1 MDSLPSI
8 PSEASVLPE
17 GCQQLGG
24 LGARTLDA
32 AALRPWTS
40 NDQPLDL
47 LLVLAATQTAEHEG
61 ISAAGSTV
69 ASRRYTALADAE
81 LLIHGPA
88 RQRRWPLPPL
98 PAGVSPAL
106 LSHVAAR
113 RLTLRPQVAA
123 LGLAQKPDFPH
134 LHIEPLDQGPSACLS
149 SGAAMPLPRVQHLW
163 RQGELLGRRLQRPL
177 VVAECVPG
185 GTTTAQ
191 AVLTAL
197 GVEVAHLIS
206 GSALHPPQQ
215 LKRELVFRGLQRASL
230 GSHPAAEQILA
241 AVGDPFQAFA
251 AGVLVGALSS
261 GQPLLLGGGCQMLA
275 VLALALEALPASQR
289 ERLAAQVLIGTT
301 GWLADEG
308 AATASQAPF
317 EGLVDATAGHVAAP
331 LSVLACGVRFGGSAH
346 QPLRDYERG
355 YVKEGV
361 GAGALLLLAQL
372 RGCSCAD
379 LDLDCERAL
388 EQLLSRP
395 VTSFHE
401 RLE

>member
-1 MDSLPSI
+1 MDSLPLI

-17 GCQQLGG
+17 GCQQLGR
-24 LGARTLDA
+24 LGANALDA
-32 AALRPWTS
+32 AVLRPWTS
-40 NDQPLDL
+40 NEQPLDL
-47 LLVLAATQTAEHEG
+47 LLVLAATRTAEHEG

-81 LLIHGPA
+81 LLIRGPA
-88 RQRRWPLPPL
+88 EQRRWPLPPL

-106 LSHVAAR
+106 LSYVAAR
-113 RLTLRPQVAA
+113 RLKLTPQVAA
-123 LGLAQKPDFPH
+123 LGLVQKPDFPH
-134 LHIEPLDQGPSACLS
+134 LDIEPMDQGPSACLS
-149 SGAAMPLPRVQHLW
+149 TGAAMPLLRVQHLW
-163 RQGELLGRRLQRPL
+163 RQGELLGQRLQRPL

-215 LKRELVFRGLQRASL
+215 LKQELVTRGLQRASL
-230 GSHPAAEQILA
+230 GAHPSAEQILA
-241 AVGDPFQAFA
+241 AVGDPFQAFT
-251 AGVLVGALSS
+251 AGVLVGAVSA

-275 VLALALEALPASQR
+275 VLALAMQALPARQR
-289 ERLAAQVLIGTT
+289 EHLAVQVLIGTT

-308 AATASQAPF
+308 AAAAGQSPF
-317 EGLVDATAGHVAAP
+317 GGLVDATANHLAAA
-331 LSVLACGVRFGGSAH
+331 LSVLACGVRFHSSTH

-355 YVKEGV
+355 FVKEGM

-372 RGCSCAD
+372 RGWSCDD
-379 LDLDCERAL
+379 LVLDCEDAL
-388 EQLLSRP
+388 EQLSAAP
-395 VTSFHE
+395 
-401 RLE
+401 

>member
-17 GCQQLGG
+17 RCQQLGG

-32 AALRPWTS
+32 AVLRPWTS
-40 NDQPLDL
+40 KDQQLDL

-215 LKRELVFRGLQRASL
+215 LKKDLVVRGLQRASL
-230 GSHPAAEQILA
+230 GAHPSAEQILA
-241 AVGDPFQAFA
+241 AVGDPFQAFTT
-251 AGVLVGALSS
+251 GVLVGAVSA

-275 VLALALEALPASQR
+275 VLALAMQALPARQQDQ
-289 ERLAAQVLIGTT
+289 LAAQVLIGTT

-308 AATASQAPF
+308 ADLAGQSPF
-317 EGLVDATAGHVAAP
+317 GGLVDATASHLAAA
-331 LSVLACGVRFGGSAH
+331 LSVLACGVRFHSSTH

-379 LDLDCERAL
+379 LVLDCEHAL

-395 VTSFHE
+395 VTSSP
-401 RLE
+401 

>member
-24 LGARTLDA
+24 LCASTLDA

-61 ISAAGSTV
+61 NSAAGSTV

-215 LKRELVFRGLQRASL
+215 RKQELVTRGLQQASL
-230 GSHPAAEQILA
+230 GAHPSAEQILA
-241 AVGDPFQAFA
+241 AVGDPFQAFT
-251 AGVLVGALSS
+251 AGVLVGAVSA

-275 VLALALEALPASQR
+275 VLALAMQALPARQR
-289 ERLAAQVLIGTT
+289 EHLAAQVLIGTT

-308 AATASQAPF
+308 ADAAGQSPF
-317 EGLVDATAGHVAAP
+317 GGLVDATASHLAAA
-331 LSVLACGVRFGGSAH
+331 LSDLACEVRIHSSTN
-346 QPLRDYERG
+346 QP
-355 YVKEGV
+355 
-361 GAGALLLLAQL
+361 
-372 RGCSCAD
+372 
-379 LDLDCERAL
+379 
-388 EQLLSRP
+388 
-395 VTSFHE
+395 
-401 RLE
+401 

>member
-1 MDSLPSI
+1 MGRRGS
-8 PSEASVLPE
+8 AV
-17 GCQQLGG
+17 G
-24 LGARTLDA
+24 LC
-32 AALRPWTS
+32 
-40 NDQPLDL
+40 
-47 LLVLAATQTAEHEG
+47 
-61 ISAAGSTV
+61 
-69 ASRRYTALADAE
+69 RR
-81 LLIHGPA
+81 
-88 RQRRWPLPPL
+88 L

-113 RLTLRPQVAA
+113 RLKLTPQVAA

-215 LKRELVFRGLQRASL
+215 LKKDLVFRGLQRASL
-230 GSHPAAEQILA
+230 GAHPAAEQILA
-241 AVGDPFQAFA
+241 AVGDPFQAFT
-251 AGVLVGALSS
+251 AGVLVGAVSA

-275 VLALALEALPASQR
+275 VLALAMQALPARQR
-289 ERLAAQVLIGTT
+289 EQLAAQVLIGTT

-308 AATASQAPF
+308 AAAAQASPPSA
-317 EGLVDATAGHVAAP
+317 GLWMPPRATWLLP
-331 LSVLACGVRFGGSAH
+331 LSVLACGVRFHSSTH

-379 LDLDCERAL
+379 LVLDCEHAL

-395 VTSFHE
+395 VTSSP
-401 RLE
+401 

>member
-24 LGARTLDA
+24 LGASTLDA

-163 RQGELLGRRLQRPL
+163 RQGELLGRGLQRPL

-215 LKRELVFRGLQRASL
+215 LKKDLVVRGLQRASL
-230 GSHPAAEQILA
+230 DAHPSAEQILA
-241 AVGDPFQAFA
+241 AVGDPFQAFT
-251 AGVLVGALSS
+251 AGVVVGAVSALS
-261 GQPLLLGGGCQMLA
+261 
-275 VLALALEALPASQR
+275 
-289 ERLAAQVLIGTT
+289 LI
-301 GWLADEG
+301 
-308 AATASQAPF
+308 
-317 EGLVDATAGHVAAP
+317 HI
-331 LSVLACGVRFGGSAH
+331 
-346 QPLRDYERG
+346 
-355 YVKEGV
+355 
-361 GAGALLLLAQL
+361 
-372 RGCSCAD
+372 
-379 LDLDCERAL
+379 
-388 EQLLSRP
+388 
-395 VTSFHE
+395 
-401 RLE
+401 

>member
-1 MDSLPSI
+1 MDSLPST
-8 PSEASVLPE
+8 PSESSVLPE
-17 GCQQLGG
+17 GCRQLGR
-24 LGARTLDA
+24 LGSSALDA
-32 AALRPWTS
+32 AALRPWIS
-40 NDQPLDL
+40 NEQPLDL
-47 LLVLAATQTAEHEG
+47 LLVLAATRTAEHEG
-61 ISAAGSTV
+61 ISAAGSTA

-88 RQRRWPLPPL
+88 GQRRWPLPPL

-113 RLTLRPQVAA
+113 RLKLKPQVAA
-123 LGLAQKPDFPH
+123 LGLVQTPDFPH
-134 LHIEPLDQGPSACLS
+134 LDIEPLDQGPSACLS
-149 SGAAMPLPRVQHLW
+149 SGAAMPLQRVQHLW
-163 RQGELLGRRLQRPL
+163 AQGELLGRRLQRPL

-215 LKRELVFRGLQRASL
+215 LKQELVSRGLQRASL
-230 GSHPAAEQILA
+230 GAHPAAEQILA
-241 AVGDPFQAFA
+241 AVGDPFQAFTV
-251 AGVLVGALSS
+251 GVLVGAVSS
-261 GQPLLLGGGCQMLA
+261 RQPLLLGGGCQMLA
-275 VLALALEALPASQR
+275 VLALAMQALPTSQR
-289 ERLAAQVLIGTT
+289 GRLVAQVLIGTT

-308 AATASQAPF
+308 AAIAGQSPF
-317 EGLVDATAGHVAAP
+317 EGLVEATAGHVAAA
-331 LSVLACGVRFGGSAH
+331 LSVLACGVRFRDSAH

-379 LDLDCERAL
+379 LVLDCERAL
-388 EQLLSRP
+388 EQLLSSP
-395 VTSFHE
+395 VTSVP
-401 RLE
+401 

>member
-17 GCQQLGG
+17 GCQQLGR
-24 LGARTLDA
+24 LGANALDA
-32 AALRPWTS
+32 AVLRPWTS
-40 NDQPLDL
+40 NEQTLDL
-47 LLVLAATQTAEHEG
+47 LLVLAATRTAEHEG

-81 LLIHGPA
+81 LLIRGPA
-88 RQRRWPLPPL
+88 EQRRWPLPPL

-106 LSHVAAR
+106 LSYVAAR
-113 RLTLRPQVAA
+113 RLKLTPQVAA
-123 LGLAQKPDFPH
+123 LGLVQKPDFPH
-134 LHIEPLDQGPSACLS
+134 LDIEPLDQGPSACLS
-149 SGAAMPLPRVQHLW
+149 TGAAMPLLRVRHLW
-163 RQGELLGRRLQRPL
+163 RQGELLGQRLQRPL

-215 LKRELVFRGLQRASL
+215 LKQELVTRGLQRASL
-230 GSHPAAEQILA
+230 GAHPSAEQILA
-241 AVGDPFQAFA
+241 AVGDPFQAFT
-251 AGVLVGALSS
+251 AGVLVGAVSA

-275 VLALALEALPASQR
+275 VLALAMQDLPARQR
-289 ERLAAQVLIGTT
+289 EHLAAQVLIGTT

-308 AATASQAPF
+308 AAAAGQSPF
-317 EGLVDATAGHVAAP
+317 GGLVDATASHLAAA
-331 LSVLACGVRFGGSAH
+331 LSVLACGVRFHSSTH

-355 YVKEGV
+355 FVKEGV

-372 RGCSCAD
+372 RGWSCDD
-379 LDLDCERAL
+379 LVLDCEHAL
-388 EQLLSRP
+388 EQLSAAP
-395 VTSFHE
+395 
-401 RLE
+401 

>member
-24 LGARTLDA
+24 LGARRLDA

-88 RQRRWPLPPL
+88 RKRRWPLPPL

-134 LHIEPLDQGPSACLS
+134 LHIEPLDQAPRPAC
-149 SGAAMPLPRVQHLW
+149 PVV
-163 RQGELLGRRLQRPL
+163 RRCHCRG
-177 VVAECVPG
+177 CSICG
-185 GTTTAQ
+185 D
-191 AVLTAL
+191 
-197 GVEVAHLIS
+197 
-206 GSALHPPQQ
+206 
-215 LKRELVFRGLQRASL
+215 RESCW
-230 GSHPAAEQILA
+230 
-241 AVGDPFQAFA
+241 
-251 AGVLVGALSS
+251 
-261 GQPLLLGGGCQMLA
+261 GGGCNAPWWWRSVFQ
-275 VLALALEALPASQR
+275 
-289 ERLAAQVLIGTT
+289 
-301 GWLADEG
+301 G
-308 AATASQAPF
+308 AP
-317 EGLVDATAGHVAAP
+317 
-331 LSVLACGVRFGGSAH
+331 
-346 QPLRDYERG
+346 QPLKR
-355 YVKEGV
+355 
-361 GAGALLLLAQL
+361 
-372 RGCSCAD
+372 C
-379 LDLDCERAL
+379 
-388 EQLLSRP
+388 
-395 VTSFHE
+395 
-401 RLE
+401 

>member
-1 MDSLPSI
+1 MDSLLSTPYD
-8 PSEASVLPE
+8 PEVLPE
-17 GCQQLGG
+17 GCRQLGR
-24 LGARTLDA
+24 LGAGSLDA
-32 AALRPWTS
+32 AALHPWTS
-40 NDQPLDL
+40 GAQPLDL
-47 LLVLAATQTAEHEG
+47 LLVLAATRTAEHEG
-61 ISAAGSTV
+61 ISAAGSTA
-69 ASRRYTALADAE
+69 ASRRFTALADAE

-88 RQRRWPLPPL
+88 GQRRWPLPPL

-106 LSHVAAR
+106 LSHVAVR
-113 RLTLRPQVAA
+113 RLKLTPQVAA
-123 LGLAQKPDFPH
+123 LGLDQKPDFPH
-134 LHIEPLDQGPSACLS
+134 LAIEPPDHGPSACLS
-149 SGAAMPLPRVQHLW
+149 TGAAMPLSRVQHLW
-163 RQGELLGRRLQRPL
+163 REGERLGRRLQRPL
-177 VVAECVPG
+177 VLAECVPG

-215 LKRELVFRGLQRASL
+215 LKRELVSRGLQRASL
-230 GSHPAAEQILA
+230 GAHPSAEQILA
-241 AVGDPFQAFA
+241 AVGDPFQAFT
-251 AGVLVGALSS
+251 AGVLVGAVSA

-275 VLALALEALPASQR
+275 VLALAMQALPARQR
-289 ERLAAQVLIGTT
+289 DQLAAQVLIGTT

-308 AATASQAPF
+308 ADLAGQSPF
-317 EGLVDATAGHVAAP
+317 GGLVDATASHLAAA
-331 LSVLACGVRFGGSAH
+331 LSVLACGVRFHSSTH

-379 LDLDCERAL
+379 LVLDCEHAL

-395 VTSFHE
+395 VTSSP
-401 RLE
+401 

>member
-215 LKRELVFRGLQRASL
+215 LKKTSLSEGFSGLRLVRILRPSRSWPLLVTLSGLHRRG
-230 GSHPAAEQILA
+230 G
-241 AVGDPFQAFA
+241 GGC
-251 AGVLVGALSS
+251 GVA

-275 VLALALEALPASQR
+275 VLALAMQALPARQR
-289 ERLAAQVLIGTT
+289 DQLAAQVLIGTT
-301 GWLADEG
+301 GWLADLRVRIWQVSPPSAG
-308 AATASQAPF
+308 WWMPLRATWLLPSPFWPAACVFT
-317 EGLVDATAGHVAAP
+317 AAP
-331 LSVLACGVRFGGSAH
+331 INPYGTTN
-346 QPLRDYERG
+346 
-355 YVKEGV
+355 
-361 GAGALLLLAQL
+361 GAM
-372 RGCSCAD
+372 
-379 LDLDCERAL
+379 
-388 EQLLSRP
+388 
-395 VTSFHE
+395 
-401 RLE
+401 

>member
-177 VVAECVPG
+177 VVAECIPG

-215 LKRELVFRGLQRASL
+215 LKKDLVVRGLQRASL
-230 GSHPAAEQILA
+230 GAHPSSEQILA
-241 AVGDPFQAFA
+241 AVGDPFQAFT
-251 AGVLVGALSS
+251 AGVVVGAVSA

-275 VLALALEALPASQR
+275 VLALAMQAFAHPSAGPAGGPGADR
-289 ERLAAQVLIGTT
+289 HHRLA
-301 GWLADEG
+301 ADEG
-308 AATASQAPF
+308 ADLAGQSPF
-317 EGLVDATAGHVAAP
+317 GGLVDATASHLACA
-331 LSVLACGVRFGGSAH
+331 LSVLACGVRFHSSTH
-346 QPLRDYERG
+346 QPLRGLRT
-355 YVKEGV
+355 
-361 GAGALLLLAQL
+361 GAM
-372 RGCSCAD
+372 
-379 LDLDCERAL
+379 
-388 EQLLSRP
+388 
-395 VTSFHE
+395 
-401 RLE
+401 

>member
-1 MDSLPSI
+1 MDSLPST
-8 PSEASVLPE
+8 PSDSSVLPQ
-17 GCQQLGG
+17 GCQQLGR
-24 LGARTLDA
+24 LGASPLHEES
-32 AALRPWTS
+32 LHPWTS
-40 NDQPLDL
+40 RDQLVDL

-61 ISAAGSTV
+61 ISAAGSTA
-69 ASRRYTALADAE
+69 ASRRFTALADAE

-88 RQRRWPLPPL
+88 GQRRWPLPPL

-113 RLTLRPQVAA
+113 RLKLNPQVAA
-123 LGLAQKPDFPH
+123 LGLTQRPNFPH
-134 LHIEPLDQGPSACLS
+134 LEIEALDQGPSACLS

-163 RQGELLGRRLQRPL
+163 RRGELLGRRLQRPL
-177 VVAECVPG
+177 VLAECVPG

-206 GSALHPPQQ
+206 GSARHPPQQ
-215 LKRELVFRGLQRASL
+215 LKQALVTGGLQRASL
-230 GSHPAAEQILA
+230 GAHPAPEQILA

-251 AGVLVGALSS
+251 SGVLVGAVSS

-275 VLALALEALPASQR
+275 VLALAMQALPASQR
-289 ERLAAQVLIGTT
+289 ERLASQVLIGTT

-308 AATASQAPF
+308 AAATSQSPLG
-317 EGLVDATAGHVAAP
+317 GLVDATAGLVDTS
-331 LSVLACGVRFGGSAH
+331 LSVLACGVRFHSSTH
-346 QPLRDYERG
+346 QPLLDYERG

-372 RGCSCAD
+372 RGCTCSD
-379 LDLDCERAL
+379 LVRDCERAL
-388 EQLLSRP
+388 EQLLNRP
-395 VTSFHE
+395 VTSTP
-401 RLE
+401 

>member
-8 PSEASVLPE
+8 PSEASMLPE
-17 GCQQLGG
+17 GCQQLGR
-24 LGARTLDA
+24 LGASVLDA

-40 NDQPLDL
+40 SAQPLDL
-47 LLVLAATQTAEHEG
+47 LLVLAATRTAEHEG

-81 LLIHGPA
+81 LLIQGPA
-88 RQRRWPLPPL
+88 RKRRWPLPPL

-113 RLTLRPQVAA
+113 RLNLTPQVAA
-123 LGLAQKPDFPH
+123 LGLVQKPDFPH
-134 LHIEPLDQGPSACLS
+134 LDIEPLDQGPSACLS
-149 SGAAMPLPRVQHLW
+149 SGAAMPLPRVQQLW
-163 RQGELLGRRLQRPL
+163 RQGERLGRRLKRPL

-197 GVEVAHLIS
+197 GVEVGHLIS

-215 LKRELVFRGLQRASL
+215 LKQELVIQGLQRASL
-230 GSHPAAEQILA
+230 GAHPSAEQILA
-241 AVGDPFQAFA
+241 AVGDPFQAFT
-251 AGVLVGALSS
+251 AGVLVGAVFT

-275 VLALALEALPASQR
+275 VLALAMQALPARQR
-289 ERLAAQVLIGTT
+289 EHLAAQVLIGTT
-301 GWLADEG
+301 GWLADQG
-308 AATASQAPF
+308 ADAASQSPF
-317 EGLVDATAGHVAAP
+317 GGLVDATASHLAAA
-331 LSVLACGVRFGGSAH
+331 LSVLACGVRFHGSTH

-361 GAGALLLLAQL
+361 GAGALLLVAQL
-372 RGCSCAD
+372 RGCSCAE
-379 LDLDCERAL
+379 LVLDCEDAL

-395 VTSFHE
+395 VTSSS
-401 RLE
+401 

>member
-8 PSEASVLPE
+8 PSEASMFPE
-17 GCQQLGG
+17 GCQQLGR
-24 LGARTLDA
+24 LGASVLDA
-32 AALRPWTS
+32 EALRPWTS

-47 LLVLAATQTAEHEG
+47 LLVLAATRTAEHEG

-81 LLIHGPA
+81 LLIQGPA
-88 RQRRWPLPPL
+88 RKRRWPLPPL

-113 RLTLRPQVAA
+113 NLNLTPQVAA
-123 LGLAQKPDFPH
+123 LGLVQKPDFPH
-134 LHIEPLDQGPSACLS
+134 LDIEPLDQGPSACLS
-149 SGAAMPLPRVQHLW
+149 SGAAMPLPRVRQLW
-163 RQGELLGRRLQRPL
+163 RQGERLGRRLKRPL

-197 GVEVAHLIS
+197 GVEVGHLIS

-215 LKRELVFRGLQRASL
+215 LKQELVIEGLQRASL
-230 GSHPAAEQILA
+230 GAHPSAEQILA
-241 AVGDPFQAFA
+241 ALGDPFQAFT
-251 AGVLVGALSS
+251 AGVLVGSVS
-261 GQPLLLGGGCQMLA
+261 TGQPLLLGGGCQMLA
-275 VLALALEALPASQR
+275 VLALAMQALPAAQR
-289 ERLAAQVLIGTT
+289 DHLAAQVLIGTT

-308 AATASQAPF
+308 ADAAGQSPF
-317 EGLVDATAGHVAAP
+317 GGLVDATASHLAAA
-331 LSVLACGVRFGGSAH
+331 LSVLACGVRFHGSTH

-361 GAGALLLLAQL
+361 GAGALLLVAQL
-372 RGCSCAD
+372 RGCSCAE
-379 LDLDCERAL
+379 LVLDCEHAL

-395 VTSFHE
+395 VTSSP
-401 RLE
+401 

>member
-1 MDSLPSI
+1 MDSLPST
-8 PSEASVLPE
+8 PSDSLLLPE
-17 GCQQLGG
+17 GCQQLGR
-24 LGARTLDA
+24 LGVNPLD
-32 AALRPWTS
+32 LEVLDPWTS
-40 NDQPLDL
+40 RDQPVDL
-47 LLVLAATQTAEHEG
+47 LLVLAATRTAEHEG
-61 ISAAGSTV
+61 ISAAGSTA

-88 RQRRWPLPPL
+88 GQRRWPLPPL

-113 RLTLRPQVAA
+113 RLKLTPQVAA
-123 LGLAQKPDFPH
+123 LGLAQQPDFPH
-134 LHIEPLDQGPSACLS
+134 LDIEPLDQGPSACLS

-163 RQGELLGRRLQRPL
+163 IQGEQLGRRLQRPL
-177 VVAECVPG
+177 VLAECVPG

-215 LKRELVFRGLQRASL
+215 LKQELVTRGLQRASL
-230 GSHPAAEQILA
+230 GVHPEAKQILA
-241 AVGDPFQAFA
+241 AVGDPFQAFT
-251 AGVLVGALSS
+251 AGVLVGAVSA

-275 VLALALEALPASQR
+275 VLALAMQALPAHQR
-289 ERLAAQVLIGTT
+289 EKLAAQVLIGTT

-308 AATASQAPF
+308 AGAASKSLF
-317 EGLVDATAGHVAAP
+317 GGLVDATASYLAAP
-331 LSVLACGVRFGGSAH
+331 LAVLACGVRFHSSSH
-346 QPLRDYERG
+346 QPLRDYELG

-361 GAGALLLLAQL
+361 GAGALLLLAQM
-372 RGCSCAD
+372 RGSSCAD
-379 LDLDCERAL
+379 LVLDCEHAL

-395 VTSFHE
+395 VTSSP
-401 RLE
+401 

>member
-1 MDSLPSI
+1 MDSLPST
-8 PSEASVLPE
+8 PSDASGLPQ
-17 GCQQLGG
+17 GCQQLGRR
-24 LGARTLDA
+24 GASPLHEES
-32 AALRPWTS
+32 LHPWTS
-40 NDQPLDL
+40 RDQPVDL

-61 ISAAGSTV
+61 ISAAGSTA
-69 ASRRYTALADAE
+69 ASRRVTALADAE

-106 LSHVAAR
+106 LSHVGAR
-113 RLTLRPQVAA
+113 RLKLNPQVAA
-123 LGLAQKPDFPH
+123 LGLTQSPDFPH
-134 LHIEPLDQGPSACLS
+134 LEIEALDQGPSACLS

-163 RQGELLGRRLQRPL
+163 RRGELLGRRLQRPL
-177 VVAECVPG
+177 VLAECVPG

-206 GSALHPPQQ
+206 GSARHPPQQ
-215 LKRELVFRGLQRASL
+215 LKQALVTRGLQRASL
-230 GSHPAAEQILA
+230 GAHPAPEQILA

-251 AGVLVGALSS
+251 SGVLVGAVSA

-275 VLALALEALPASQR
+275 VLALAMQALPASQR
-289 ERLAAQVLIGTT
+289 ERLASQVLIGTT

-308 AATASQAPF
+308 AAATSQSPLG
-317 EGLVDATAGHVAAP
+317 GLVDATAGLVDTS
-331 LSVLACGVRFGGSAH
+331 LSVLACGVRFHSSTH
-346 QPLRDYERG
+346 QPLLDYERG

-372 RGCSCAD
+372 RGCTCSD
-379 LDLDCERAL
+379 LVRDCERAL
-388 EQLLSRP
+388 EQLLNRP
-395 VTSFHE
+395 VTSTP
-401 RLE
+401 

>member
-1 MDSLPSI
+1 
-8 PSEASVLPE
+8 
-17 GCQQLGG
+17 
-24 LGARTLDA
+24 LDA

-177 VVAECVPG
+177 VVAECVPV

-215 LKRELVFRGLQRASL
+215 LKKDLVVRGLQRASL
-230 GSHPAAEQILA
+230 GAHPSAERILA
-241 AVGDPFQAFA
+241 AVGDPFQAFT
-251 AGVLVGALSS
+251 AGVVVGAVSA

-275 VLALALEALPASQR
+275 VLALAMQALPARQR
-289 ERLAAQVLIGTT
+289 DQLAAQVLIGTT

-308 AATASQAPF
+308 ADLAGQSPF
-317 EGLVDATAGHVAAP
+317 GGLVDATASHLDTA
-331 LSVLACGVRFGGSAH
+331 LSVLACGVRFHSSTH

-379 LDLDCERAL
+379 LVLDCEHAL

-395 VTSFHE
+395 VTSSP
-401 RLE
+401 